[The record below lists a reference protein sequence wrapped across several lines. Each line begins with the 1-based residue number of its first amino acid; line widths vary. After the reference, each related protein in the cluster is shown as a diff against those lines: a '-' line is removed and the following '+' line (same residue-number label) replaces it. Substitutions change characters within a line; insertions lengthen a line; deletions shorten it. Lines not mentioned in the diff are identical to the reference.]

1 MSLKQNDVLK
11 EHLKEL
17 QEENDKKEFFPFMS
31 QKEMAEA
38 MMPDRVGVDEKVRKM
53 MEGGLGNVCG
63 RNNPFSNPLANDPK
77 YEKNI

>member
-1 MSLKQNDVLK
+1 MSSKENDVLK

-17 QEENDKKEFFPFMS
+17 QEENDRKAFFPFMN
-31 QKEMAEA
+31 QREMYEA
-38 MMPDRVGVDEKVRKM
+38 MKPDRVGETEYIRKM

-77 YEKNI
+77 YSYE